1 MNVQL
6 NISHDPD
13 ELSTDAAIM
22 YYNDIKDGFIYNTS
36 DLILK
41 HENGNK
47 FITEILNTFENI
59 NVIDLTRNKT
69 NIYKKILH
77 LTFRMYYTSDGKN
90 DTINFYTKNDQTTL
104 KIWEIFKKYDI
115 INDNEINVFLTSFF
129 LKRDTIQD
137 NMKVLSISDFEDI
150 SDLYY
155 PYMNTSLLFEQF
167 FTGNENILLCVGEPG
182 VGKSKLNSLALKF
195 ALQNIDKIPYN
206 NKVLAVDKTEYIET
220 ALVKSVDVLIN
231 DEFWNILEERE
242 FDFVLIDDLDYMLT
256 KRSNEVQNHDDIKKN
271 IFLNQFLSF
280 TDGVEKSK
288 TKFIITTNQIYDEI
302 DAAVLRKGRLFDIIE
317 LRVLKNE
324 EALNIWK
331 YYELDEKIFHTLF
344 KNNVLPADLGSEISK
359 RRNKR
364 IKNATKSYLFEE
376 NISKIK
382 KIQTKKIGFK

>member
-13 ELSTDAAIM
+13 ELSADAAIM
-22 YYNDIKDGFIYNTS
+22 YYNDVKDGFIYNTS